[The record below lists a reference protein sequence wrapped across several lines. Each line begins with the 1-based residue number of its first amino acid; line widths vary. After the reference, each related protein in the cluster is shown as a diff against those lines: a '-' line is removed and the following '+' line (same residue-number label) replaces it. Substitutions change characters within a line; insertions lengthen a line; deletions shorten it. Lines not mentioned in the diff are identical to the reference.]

1 MTATDLKGI
10 ANSVVSRAKR
20 QGYVLPRE
28 IRQELSQ
35 AGAPDSMWKD
45 VLALARPSLSY
56 RKGRYYYVPA
66 VTERVRQE
74 QDQQQLVRQAVEQ
87 FIGQYKST
95 SSQLERRGQNRIAF
109 VQVIKAQTEDQRPIT
124 LLSRDLSVSGIRL
137 IGTRSLLGQRVRIQI
152 SSPDGSN
159 PWCFTVRI
167 LWTCAVGEDLF
178 ENGGL
183 FVEAAPGSLEQPN

>member
-87 FIGQYKST
+87 LIDQYKST